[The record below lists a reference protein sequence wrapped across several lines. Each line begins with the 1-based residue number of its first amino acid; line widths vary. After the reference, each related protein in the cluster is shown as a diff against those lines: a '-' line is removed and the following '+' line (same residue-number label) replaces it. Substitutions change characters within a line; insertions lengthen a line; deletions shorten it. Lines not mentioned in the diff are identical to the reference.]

1 MRRTKEVLGWDPDE
15 TFVVP
20 DAVRDHMEGVGERGA
35 AARAAW
41 EERLEAWADAHPD
54 AAADRELDLQGRPR
68 DGWKEAL
75 PSFEAGE
82 QIATRDAGK
91 TVMQALKHF
100 APTLIGGAADL
111 VESTKT
117 EFEGGGIFA
126 ASHVGRN
133 IPFGIREHGMGSIVN
148 GIVARAGDAQALRVD
163 LLRVLRLH
171 ATRGPAVRALAT
183 CP

>member
-1 MRRTKEVLGWDPDE
+1 MLGWDPDE

-20 DAVRDHMEGVGERGA
+20 DDVRGHMAGVRERGA

-41 EERLEAWADAHPD
+41 DERLAAWAEAHPD
-54 AAADRELDLQGRPR
+54 AAADRELDLQARPR

-75 PSFEAGE
+75 PSFDAGE

-100 APTLIGGAADL
+100 TPTLIGGAADL

-126 ASHVGRN
+126 ASHAGRN
-133 IPFGIREHGMGSIVN
+133 IPFGIREHGMGVDRERDRP
-148 GIVARAGDAQALRVD
+148 RAGNPQPYGSTFFVFSDYMR
-163 LLRVLRLH
+163 
-171 ATRGPAVRALAT
+171 PAVRLVGAHRT